1 MTDLSDKT
9 ALLVDTGL
17 FTELAVRL
25 APSFK
30 RFLYWSQWEDE
41 FPFINNRVLGRGVSG
56 ITRVEDPFDHVK
68 ETDLFIFPDVF
79 RSGWQTHLE
88 SLDKR
93 VWGGRKGERL
103 ELDRIWFRQFQQELG
118 MNVPRH
124 EVVTGLSELRLLL
137 NDSGECFVKTTSRI
151 RGSWET
157 YHHFDAEQSEYYLDK
172 KAVDLGG
179 TKEAVRFLVEWPLD
193 AEIETG
199 GDTYCIDGQFPE
211 TQLQGYE
218 IKSKLIL
225 CSVNQ
230 RSDLPEEVRQCMEP
244 LSPFLKE
251 QRYRN
256 FMSAEV
262 KVETNGKENKAY
274 ALDPCCRCPN
284 PGIGVEMEMIGN
296 LPEIIWHGAA
306 GELIEPEMVAQFGI
320 QAALYHDDRQA
331 ELWKQFRIP
340 EELKRWVKLM
350 EFCKKDEEDDLW
362 QIVPRPPHG
371 HKIGWCVGVGDTIK
385 EAVEHLQDVAAVFK
399 GGPLEVC
406 LEPIKE
412 ALDEIQTAED
422 EGIPFTDQPV
432 PEPESVVKE

>member
-1 MTDLSDKT
+1 MNDDLSSKT
-9 ALLVDTGL
+9 VCFVDTGL

-25 APSFK
+25 APSFG
-30 RFLYWSQWEDE
+30 RVLYWSQWEDE
-41 FPFINNRVLGRGVSG
+41 FPTVNNRVLGDGIHG
-56 ITRVEDPFDHVK
+56 ITRISDPFDHVD
-68 ETDLFIFPDVF
+68 ETDLFVFPDIF

-88 SLDKR
+88 SIGKR

-103 ELDRIWFRQFQQELG
+103 ELDRVWFRKFQKELG

-124 EVVTGLSELRLLL
+124 EVVQGISDLRTRLE
-137 NDSGECFVKTTSRI
+137 DSGECYVKCSSRI

-157 YHHFDAEQSEYYLDK
+157 YHHYDFEQSEYFLDK
-172 KAVDLGG
+172 KTVDLGG
-179 TKEAVRFLVEWPLD
+179 SKEQVKFLIEWPLD
-193 AEIETG
+193 STIETG
-199 GDTYCIDGQFPE
+199 GDTYCIDGEFPD

-225 CSVNQ
+225 CSVNP
-230 RSDLPEEVRQCMEP
+230 RSELPEEVRECMEP
-244 LSPFLKE
+244 LRGFLKE

-262 KVETNGKENKAY
+262 KVETDGEINKAY

-284 PGIGVEMEMIGN
+284 PGIGVEMEMIAN

-306 GELIEPEMVAQFGI
+306 GEMVQPVMEYQFGI
-320 QAALYHDDRQA
+320 QAGLFHEHDK

-340 EELKRWVKLM
+340 HEIKRWVKLM

-371 HKIGWCVGVGDTIK
+371 EKIGWIIGVGNTIK
-385 EAVEHLQDVAAVFK
+385 EAARHVHGIAEAFK
-399 GGPLEVC
+399 GTHVEARLES
-406 LEPIKE
+406 LKE
-412 ALDEIQTAED
+412 AIEEIHEAES
-422 EGIPFTDQPV
+422 EGIEFTDQSV
-432 PEPESVVKE
+432 PEPESVVK